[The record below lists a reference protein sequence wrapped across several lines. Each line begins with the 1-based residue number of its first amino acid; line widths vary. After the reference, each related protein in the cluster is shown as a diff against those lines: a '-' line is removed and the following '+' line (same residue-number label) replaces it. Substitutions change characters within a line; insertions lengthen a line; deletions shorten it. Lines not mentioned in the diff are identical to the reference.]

1 MKDNHRSEDP
11 MRHLMLRFAG
21 VLLVAVVSVCSY
33 GAAAAAE
40 SASGGVSL
48 TLSAAAAPAATWP
61 DQP

>member
-1 MKDNHRSEDP
+1 MNDNHRSEDP

-33 GAAAAAE
+33 GAAAAAQ
-40 SASGGVSL
+40 SASGSVSL
-48 TLSAAAAPAATWP
+48 TLSLAAAPAATWP